1 MDYLNLATY
10 LAKQAGK
17 LQMERLGS
25 EHTIEFKGAINLV
38 TEVDKAS
45 EELIIDGIKKHFPDH
60 NILAEESG
68 SQKTESDFW
77 WIIDPLDGTTNYA
90 HQFPFFCISIG
101 LEEGGEL
108 IAGVIYDPNRDELFA
123 AERGKGATLNGKPI
137 QVSEANNLKE
147 SLLATGFAYNIQES
161 ERLDNLNNFEAF
173 VKTARAVRR
182 PGAAALD
189 LAYVACGRMDGFWE
203 LFLNP
208 WDIAAG
214 ALIIE
219 EAGGKV
225 TSFDGSKLNIR
236 GEEILAS
243 NGLIHNEM
251 MNVLARTRGE

>member
-1 MDYLNLATY
+1 MDYLNLAID
-10 LAKQAGK
+10 LAKKAGK
-17 LQMERLGS
+17 LQMERLES
-25 EHTIEFKGAINLV
+25 EHTIELKGSINLV

-45 EELIIDGIKKHFPDH
+45 EKLIIDGIKEKFPDH

-68 SQKTESDFW
+68 TTKTESDFW

-90 HQFPFFCISIG
+90 HQFPFFCVSIG
-101 LEEGGEL
+101 LEKAGEL

-137 QVSEANNLKE
+137 HVSKATTLKE
-147 SLLATGFAYNIQES
+147 SLLATGFAYNIHEGEQ
-161 ERLDNLNNFEAF
+161 LDNMDNFEAF

-208 WDIAAG
+208 WDVAAG
-214 ALIIE
+214 ALIIQ

-225 TSFDGSKLNIR
+225 TSFDGSKFNVR
-236 GEEILAS
+236 GDETLAS
-243 NGLIHNEM
+243 NGLIHEEM
-251 MNVLARTRGE
+251 MKVLL